1 MAIPW
6 KLFRTVEKQK
16 IGMLEFQREIIMII
30 LASFGKNKPGKSL
43 AFPQIVANNVK
54 LDTKKH
60 ILVKGTS
67 TYCHCKNCG
76 SRSIYLCQKCNVAV
90 LSDCF
95 KDYHS

>member
-1 MAIPW
+1 MANPW
-6 KLFRTVEKQK
+6 KLFRTAQNQK

-54 LDTKKH
+54 LDTKNH

-67 TYCHCKNCG
+67 IYCHCKNCG

-90 LSDCF
+90 LCDCF